1 MTRFTVR
8 APTLKEAYS
17 KRTAIA
23 VKAKKEKEME
33 EAKAAK
39 EIEKKAKEEALRL
52 HMLLNGSRRTR
63 KSRVFLYKDVDFK
76 TPDSKWEEPKP
87 KEVCHSPKGAAVC
100 IDGKLHVVE
109 QSSEVQRTAAPV
121 EISITTKPEVR
132 GDSPYEFDELNL
144 GDLELLA
151 HIAAEEQ

>member
-1 MTRFTVR
+1 MTKFTARVT
-8 APTLKEAYS
+8 TLKEAHS
-17 KRTAIA
+17 KRTAMA
-23 VKAKKEKEME
+23 VKAKKEKELE

-100 IDGKLHVVE
+100 IDGKLHV
-109 QSSEVQRTAAPV
+109 AAPV

-151 HIAAEEQ
+151 HIAAEEE